1 MTTDFLPRRV
11 AGAAALLM
19 LGWASSAAASP
30 LMETTG
36 GVIGTSGFNA
46 RFTGHD
52 ASAAYFNPANLSR
65 VKNGISVGMFVLND
79 AIQLRLGE
87 RVGVD
92 IGPFEG
98 ASFPNKEG
106 LGGPTPIR
114 TDYLYRGCNPP
125 IGTCDMEG
133 RPRQGAGSSG
143 NTRPYASLGLVN
155 QVVEDYLHVGL
166 YALLP
171 LGKFT
176 TTNAFFVDEREQYFT
191 NSLHAEL
198 YSDRLT
204 APSLS
209 IGIGSSPIENLSIGV
224 AFTLALLTTADA
236 GTYVPEPG
244 NQAESLKLSA
254 DVGVV
259 AKVAPHVSI
268 NYRPIENLQLTSTIH
283 SPSRFDIGLSFA
295 ALLPDGGEQI
305 SVRKMVHDYNPWLFG
320 LGGEYVFDLG
330 NLDLTVT
337 GGMTIGLWSKYI
349 NRQNERPRPG
359 YEWRNTI
366 SPSLGARIGDDKWQ
380 AGLDL
385 LFVPTPVPEQ
395 TGRTNYVDSNRF
407 TSGLSFDYRFDMG
420 PVKMGVGANLQ
431 AHFLSTRRN
440 TKLRPN
446 PNEIVNPDS
455 DNHLLNH
462 NPNLIIDELPDALQD
477 RNGDPL
483 ASARGLQT
491 NNPGF
496 PWYES
501 SGYLLG
507 GGAYLS
513 IYY

>member
-1 MTTDFLPRRV
+1 MKKTLFSAAV
-11 AGAAALLM
+11 AGVALT
-19 LGWASSAAASP
+19 ASATAFASP

-36 GVIGTSGFNA
+36 GVVGTSGFNA

-65 VKNGISVGMFVLND
+65 VKNGINVGLFVFND
-79 AIQLRLGE
+79 AIKLRLGARE
-87 RVGVD
+87 GLGVD
-92 IGPFEG
+92 IREFYGSRFENG
-98 ASFPNKEG
+98 DYLAG
-106 LGGPTPIR
+106 QTPIR
-114 TDYLYRGCNPP
+114 TDFLYRGCEPA
-125 IGTCDMEG
+125 IGACDMPA

-143 NTRPYASLGLVN
+143 NTRAYASLGLVN

-176 TTNAFFVDEREQYFT
+176 TTNAFYVDEREQFFS

-224 AFTLALLTTADA
+224 AFTLALITTADA
-236 GTYVPEPG
+236 GVYVPVADD
-244 NQAESLKLSA
+244 QAGTLQLNA
-254 DVGVV
+254 GVGVV
-259 AKVAPHVSI
+259 AKVAPHLSV
-268 NYRPIENLQLTSTIH
+268 NYRPLENLQLSFTAH
-283 SPSRFDIGLSFA
+283 SPSRFDIGLGFRN
-295 ALLPDGGEQI
+295 LLPDGSEQLA
-305 SVRKMVHDYNPWLFG
+305 VRKMVHDYNPWLFG

-330 NLDLTVT
+330 NLDLTLT
-337 GGMTIGLWSKYI
+337 GGVTIGLWSNYV

-359 YEWRNTI
+359 YEWRNTVT
-366 SPSLGARIGDDKWQ
+366 PSLGARLGQGPWQ
-380 AGLDL
+380 AGVDFM
-385 LFVPTPVPEQ
+385 FVPTPVPEQ

-407 TSGLSFDYRFDMG
+407 TTALTFDYTFDMG
-420 PVKMGVGANLQ
+420 AVKMGVGANLQ
-431 AHFLSTRRN
+431 AHAFSTRRN

-446 PNEIVNPDS
+446 PNEVVNPGS

-462 NPNLIIDELPDALQD
+462 NPNLIIDELPDAL
-477 RNGDPL
+477 RNVNGDPL
-483 ASARGLQT
+483 EVARGLQT

-501 SGYLLG
+501 SGYMLG
-507 GGAYLS
+507 GGVYLS